1 MLLTMC
7 GVTMVLVH
15 DLDFALA
22 LADSRSSLGTSPD
35 DAISPEVSTPVSASG
50 GLIST
55 VAPVLVPV
63 LVSVATSPSSTL
75 ASALASALALAVPS
89 PISTP
94 TEASDEDCGFNPAAL
109 DEPFAA
115 ASAD

>member
-22 LADSRSSLGTSPD
+22 FADSRSSLGTPP
-35 DAISPEVSTPVSASG
+35 DAISPEVSAPVSASG

-109 DEPFAA
+109 ADPSAA